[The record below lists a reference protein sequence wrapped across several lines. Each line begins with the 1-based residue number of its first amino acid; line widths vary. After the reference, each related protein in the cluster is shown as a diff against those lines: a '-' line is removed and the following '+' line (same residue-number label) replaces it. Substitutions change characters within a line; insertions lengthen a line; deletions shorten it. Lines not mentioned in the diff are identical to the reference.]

1 MSKFAKALLA
11 SLIAV
16 LALGYLASAQT
27 IVPFVRV
34 GTYRIA
40 RGSITL
46 DGSNPS
52 SAATGLTTIVSCT
65 ASLNAA
71 ATPGDDPSWDSLNIN
86 GTSLDLY
93 AYKNTG
99 GTDPTL
105 VASTNNTA
113 VFYWICVGT

>member
-1 MSKFAKALLA
+1 MSKFAKAVLVALA
-11 SLIAV
+11 TLSIVVAV
-16 LALGYLASAQT
+16 RAQT
-27 IVPFVRV
+27 IIPVGRV
-34 GTYRIA
+34 GQYRVA
-40 RGSITL
+40 TGSITL

-52 SAATGLTTIVSCT
+52 SAATGLTTVLSCT
-65 ASLNAA
+65 ASLKAT
-71 ATPGDDPSWDSLNIN
+71 ATPGDDPSWNSLNIN

-113 VFYWICVGT
+113 VFYWVCIGT